1 MPLYE
6 YVCRK
11 CDREFEELVFDH
23 KDPACPSCK
32 SAAVERVLSRTADC
46 RHEAEPA
53 MPAGC
58 GRCGDPRGPGGC
70 GMN

>member
-11 CDREFEELVFDH
+11 CTREFEELVYDH

-32 SAAVERVLSRTADC
+32 SAKVERVLSRTAATK
-46 RHEAEPA
+46 REAEPA
-53 MPAGC
+53 PMGGC
-58 GRCGDPRGPGGC
+58 GRCSEQGGC